1 MASVGRWLP
10 RWAAKHQAA
19 GRLSVTS
26 RQLSLA
32 ADAAKE
38 EAAAP
43 KMPSFDH
50 TPQPYTGPKA
60 DAILAQR
67 KKFLNPALFLYYK
80 KHVSLSL
87 CFSTPIASYNP
98 SICKVQTG

>member
-10 RWAAKHQAA
+10 RWAAKQQAA

-32 ADAAKE
+32 ADATKE
-38 EAAAP
+38 EATAP

-87 CFSTPIASYNP
+87 FVHTIRVLQSLHL
-98 SICKVQTG
+98 